1 LTSTDV
7 VDTANAYLIKQAN
20 VIILDD
26 LIKFNKVLKAKAIKY
41 KNVPC
46 IGRTHGIHAD
56 ITSFGLK

>member
-1 LTSTDV
+1 L
-7 VDTANAYLIKQAN
+7 LKQAN
-20 VIILDD
+20 DIIEKD
-26 LIKFNKVLKAKAIKY
+26 LNIFVNILKQKAIKY

>member
-1 LTSTDV
+1 

-20 VIILDD
+20 AIISND
-26 LIKFNKVLKAKAIKY
+26 LIKFAKVLKAKAIQY
-41 KNVPC
+41 KNTPC